1 MFSDFYLKMFKN
13 IRRIVCGNFAHRVS
27 SIRNIQNKKVAV
39 CANLHVGYGIVFSG
53 SIPNNPVYG
62 GSVRKV
68 RFANKA
74 HIRVVFKAA
83 GVQF

>member
-1 MFSDFYLKMFKN
+1 MRKHIGN
-13 IRRIVCGNFAHRVS
+13 IIRRYFAHGIFSV
-27 SIRNIQNKKVAV
+27 RNVGHKKVAV